1 MADTQTTTQ
10 ANDTKLQALQ
20 AAMRELLGDVLTRG
34 FYGQA
39 TVEIVVADGTI
50 QVVRSETTRQRKY

>member
-10 ANDTKLQALQ
+10 ANETKLQSLQ
-20 AAMRELLGDVLTRG
+20 AAVRDLLGEVLTRG

-50 QVVRSETTRQRKY
+50 QVVRSETTRQRRY